1 MTPEEAFHHIEENE
15 KRLSSYATEPAR
27 VIDLIQNIKMACDIY
42 LKTPPPGELQREI
55 NALINAVNKRPMDVP
70 RILEEGL
77 SPNTAEFISEKG
89 SIPTPDEFR
98 EPSTQNDALRH
109 LKSMLSTGGHWEQGP
124 DQRRW
129 RSRSIVQ
136 PVPRGRPGTNREEVL
151 VSLLAAAFVSATD
164 IVPIR
169 NWSNEQE
176 SPFVKLVD
184 DVLGILEIEND
195 YSAENLV
202 RRHIKA
208 VSDIN
213 LTRMPDT
220 EG

>member
-1 MTPEEAFHHIEENE
+1 MTPEEAYYRIEKNE
-15 KRLSSYATEPAR
+15 KRLSSHVTEPER
-27 VIDLIQNIKMACDIY
+27 VTGLIQNIKIACDIY
-42 LKTPPPGELQREI
+42 LETPPPGELQREI
-55 NALINAVNKRPMDVP
+55 KALTNAVNKRPMDVP
-70 RILEEGL
+70 RILKGL
-77 SPNTAEFISEKG
+77 SPNTTEFISEKG
-89 SIPTPDEFR
+89 SIPNPDEFR
-98 EPSTQNDALRH
+98 DPSTQNNALRH
-109 LKSMLSTGGHWEQGP
+109 LKSILSTGGHWEQGP

-129 RSRSIVQ
+129 RPRSIVQ
-136 PVPRGRPGTNREEVL
+136 PVPRGRPGTNREEIL

>member
-27 VIDLIQNIKMACDIY
+27 VIDLIQNIKMACNIY
-42 LKTPPPGELQREI
+42 LETPPPGELQREI
-55 NALINAVNKRPMDVP
+55 NALINAVKKRPMDVP

-89 SIPTPDEFR
+89 SIPNPDEFR

-129 RSRSIVQ
+129 RPRSIVQ

-208 VSDIN
+208 MSDIK

>member
-55 NALINAVNKRPMDVP
+55 KALINAVNKRPMDVP

-89 SIPTPDEFR
+89 SIPNPDEFR

-129 RSRSIVQ
+129 RSSSIVQ